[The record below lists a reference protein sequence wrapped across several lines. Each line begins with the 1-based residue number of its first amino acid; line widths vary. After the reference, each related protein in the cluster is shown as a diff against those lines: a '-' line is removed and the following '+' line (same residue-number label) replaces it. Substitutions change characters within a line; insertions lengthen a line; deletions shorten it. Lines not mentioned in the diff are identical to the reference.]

1 MGNYVDL
8 ESAAVD
14 GFIIQDVTEM
24 FRLNLIEFIDWIIA
38 SDRCPSA
45 DAGKIRGCFGW
56 TTSREWGKVA
66 RLIQGPLIMQQ
77 FRKESDVMDDTLRSI
92 LHFARHLLL
101 QVASARIPIWPM
113 IKRPT
118 VIYSDA
124 AWGDV
129 PGCDGRVGWIIFPP
143 EGQPSGSF
151 TDVSRADLEA
161 FERRET
167 YIGVLEALPAL
178 LVPMWDPSALENS
191 DIIWFVDNQGA
202 AASLAKGSSGAPDI
216 DRIVALSHLL
226 WARFRARVWIE
237 WVDSKANIS
246 DGISRDGADDET
258 ARKLG
263 INPIQFQLPRCSEL
277 LQHDFGC
284 AVSFAM
290 SSFGQ

>member
-1 MGNYVDL
+1 M
-8 ESAAVD
+8 
-14 GFIIQDVTEM
+14 
-24 FRLNLIEFIDWIIA
+24 
-38 SDRCPSA
+38 
-45 DAGKIRGCFGW
+45 
-56 TTSREWGKVA
+56 
-66 RLIQGPLIMQQ
+66 
-77 FRKESDVMDDTLRSI
+77 
-92 LHFARHLLL
+92 
-101 QVASARIPIWPM
+101 
-113 IKRPT
+113 
-118 VIYSDA
+118 
-124 AWGDV
+124 
-129 PGCDGRVGWIIFPP
+129 
-143 EGQPSGSF
+143 
-151 TDVSRADLEA
+151 VSRAELVA

-167 YIGVLEALPAL
+167 FFGVLEALPAL

-246 DGISRDGADDET
+246 DGISRDGAEDET

-263 INPIQFQLPRCSEL
+263 LNPIQFQLPRCSEL

-290 SSFGQ
+290 SSIGQ